1 MPEPGYPLT
10 MAALLWDEARSGAVG
25 RGAGPARGTVSLA
38 QPVGW
43 VSADLASSYQPH
55 HPLSCL
61 TKTPCP
67 YQNLVT
73 LSK

>member
-1 MPEPGYPLT
+1 M
-10 MAALLWDEARSGAVG
+10 G
-25 RGAGPARGTVSLA
+25 RGSGPARGTVSLA

-43 VSADLASSYQPH
+43 VLADLASSYQPH

-61 TKTPCP
+61 TKIQRP
-67 YQNLVT
+67 YENLVT

>member
-1 MPEPGYPLT
+1 MPEPDYPLT
-10 MAALLWDEARSGAVG
+10 MAALLWDEARSGAMG

-38 QPVGW
+38 QLVGW

-67 YQNLVT
+67 HQNLVT